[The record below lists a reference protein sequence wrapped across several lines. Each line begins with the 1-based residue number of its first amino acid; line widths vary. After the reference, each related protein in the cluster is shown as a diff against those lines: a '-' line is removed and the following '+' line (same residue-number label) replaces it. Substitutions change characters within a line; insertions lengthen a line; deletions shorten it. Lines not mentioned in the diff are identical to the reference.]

1 MHTYLDSGVLNSL
14 TRPHN
19 APSSIASIASGFNYL
34 FQQQFS
40 PELLAKIVGNV
51 IKHPTNGVFLMWS
64 EIIAAYFEKKI
75 CGQVYFKGGW
85 KQEEEADRT
94 NWNTIQK
101 LIQNPNNYL
110 ILHTTGHFIPIMG
123 FSSYPYHTQSLEQNE
138 NRWLFLAETCPW
150 HHLGAIQE
158 LHLSLSPPIISIR
171 WEAVR
176 KMLDGVI
183 CLSKHHYS

>member
-1 MHTYLDSGVLNSL
+1 MPIYLNTEILNSL
-14 TRPHN
+14 TRPHET
-19 APSSIASIASGFNYL
+19 PSRIASIASGFNHL

-64 EIIAAYFEKKI
+64 EIIAAYFEKQI
-75 CGQVYFKGGW
+75 CGQIYFQGGW
-85 KQEEEADRT
+85 KQEEEVDKA